1 MSGTCALEKKEK
13 PGTDLAMHDEKATFT
28 IMMNHTAMATSVLQH
43 SRFDLKEF
51 QDKWKKS
58 RLSALKEVL
67 GEKSAG
73 ISDEELLLKQVDTE
87 TKEKVLRKVFD
98 NSRRLGLSVAK
109 YLGLSWETSDLAD
122 LLPHVHVP
130 CFSHPWRKHNSAYVL
145 ERSGCESFSKT
156 GSLGCDYWREAL
168 DGLVMGVGEN
178 ERLSRHRSMGHGDS
192 ECLDV
197 IFTEVFHPPR
207 VVSATDPAESKKVS
221 QKFGPLPENMSESL
235 KPITRH
241 FESMKIKLT
250 LEGLSE
256 GILYY
261 RLDANEGV
269 LCGAGGKLMH
279 DSFSREMAKLYP
291 NIAIRD
297 VAPLA
302 VYGGSS

>member
-1 MSGTCALEKKEK
+1 MSETYALEKKGK
-13 PGTDLAMHDEKATFT
+13 PGTDLAMHDEKATLT
-28 IMMNHTAMATSVLQH
+28 MMNHAAMATSVLQH

-51 QDKWKKS
+51 QDKWKKA

-87 TKEKVLRKVFD
+87 TKEKALRKVFD

-109 YLGLSWETSDLAD
+109 FLGLSWEASDLAD
-122 LLPHVHVP
+122 LLPQVHVP
-130 CFSHPWRKHNSAYVL
+130 CFSRPWRKHNSAYVL
-145 ERSGCESFSKT
+145 ERAGCDSYSKT

-178 ERLSRHRSMGHGDS
+178 ERLSRHRSVGHGDS

-197 IFTEVFHPPR
+197 LFAEEFQPPR
-207 VVSATDPAESKKVS
+207 IVSAPDPAEKKTIG
-221 QKFGPLPENMSESL
+221 QKFGPIPEAMFESL
-235 KPITRH
+235 KPIARQ
-241 FESMKIKLT
+241 FESMKIKLV

-261 RLDANEGV
+261 RLDAHEGV

-291 NIAIRD
+291 NTAIRD